1 VRADDS
7 LIVAVVPGGHV
18 LAERRDARMT
28 GNHKDLT
35 AAEVKGLRTAKEI
48 EGHLAWLDTFTPAA
62 LGVLAIASG
71 IYTYLGVSSLLED
84 TGAMSF
90 FAAVAYSVAVSV
102 GIFVFWSYM
111 LRLLPAMRSAG
122 GFIGLTVSTMVGSLA
137 IIAMSSW
144 LNAAALA
151 GSAAVEQHLDR
162 TVRDYQSALEQ
173 AHDIALSGQALER
186 EVQRARET
194 FEALADQERSGQLSG
209 TAGEGAV
216 FRVLTQKVDELLNLE
231 AQIAEQ
237 QPLIES
243 AYEDGN
249 AILGRMRALTVA
261 PGPVEQRSVTFSE
274 ESVRLA
280 GVISNLNQYSVA
292 PLVARAAQDLPA
304 SVVLPE
310 LDGRN
315 SSVREAQSSTIAS
328 VLSALDQRSQTLKR
342 AADEVLEMEPP
353 QETAYN
359 PISSADAVIRY
370 AENFVPSWAG
380 AIAIDLL
387 PGVLVFVLAIAQATI
402 RRGRDGLSIE
412 ETLTLAD
419 LKAAIN
425 AMKDV
430 EASMGDADAAMQ
442 RRGKPTEPE
451 PAAPRAAAE

>member
-1 VRADDS
+1 MS
-7 LIVAVVPGGHV
+7 
-18 LAERRDARMT
+18 ERTR
-28 GNHKDLT
+28 KLT
-35 AAEVKGLRTAKEI
+35 ASEAKGLRTAKEL

-62 LGVLAIASG
+62 LGVLAVASG

-90 FAAVAYSVAVSV
+90 FAAVAYSIAVSV

-111 LRLLPAMRSAG
+111 LRLLPAMRSAT
-122 GFIGLTVSTMVGSLA
+122 GFIGLTISTFVGSLA

-151 GSAAVEQHLDR
+151 GSAAVEQHLEN
-162 TVRDYQSALEQ
+162 TVRDYQAALEQ
-173 AHDIALSGQALER
+173 SHEIALSGQALAR
-186 EVQRARET
+186 EVQRAREA
-194 FEALADQERSGQLSG
+194 FEALADQERSGALSG
-209 TAGEGAV
+209 TGGEGAV
-216 FRVLTQKVDELLNLE
+216 FRVLTQKTEELRNLE
-231 AQIAEQ
+231 GQIAEQ
-237 QPLIES
+237 QPLIS
-243 AYEDGN
+243 TAFADGN

-261 PGPVEQRSVTFSE
+261 PGPVEQRSVAFSE

-280 GVISNLNQYSVA
+280 GVIASLNQYSVA
-292 PLVARAAQDLPA
+292 PLVARAAEDLPA

-310 LDGRN
+310 LDGR
-315 SSVREAQSSTIAS
+315 SAAIREAQSSTIGS
-328 VLSALDQRSQTLKR
+328 VLNALDQRSLTLRR
-342 AADEVLEMEPP
+342 AADEVLAIDPP

-370 AENFVPSWAG
+370 AGNFVPSWAG

-387 PGVLVFVLAIAQATI
+387 PGILVFVLAITHAAI
-402 RRGRDGLSIE
+402 RNGRDGLSIE

-430 EASMGDADAAMQ
+430 EASMGAADAEILRRAMPQ
-442 RRGKPTEPE
+442 DPDSDARLK
-451 PAAPRAAAE
+451 AAE

>member
-1 VRADDS
+1 MS
-7 LIVAVVPGGHV
+7 NSN
-18 LAERRDARMT
+18 RR
-28 GNHKDLT
+28 LT
-35 AAEVKGLRTAKEI
+35 AAETKGLRTAKEL
-48 EGHLAWLDTFTPAA
+48 EGHLAWLNTFTPAA

-71 IYTYLGVSSLLED
+71 IYTYLGVTSLLED

-111 LRLLPAMRSAG
+111 LRLLPSMRTAG

-162 TVRDYQSALEQ
+162 TVRDYQTALEQ
-173 AHDIALSGQALER
+173 AHDIALSAQALQR
-186 EVQRARET
+186 EVRRARDA
-194 FEALADQERSGQLSG
+194 FAALAEQERSGELSG

-216 FRVLTQKVDELLNLE
+216 YRVLRQKTEELQSLE
-231 AQIAEQ
+231 EQIAEQ

-243 AYEDGN
+243 AYEQGN
-249 AILGRMRALTVA
+249 EILGRMRGLTVA
-261 PGPVEQRSVTFSE
+261 PGPVEQRSVAFSE

-280 GVISNLNQYSVA
+280 GVISNLNQFSVA
-292 PLVARAAQDLPA
+292 LLVDRAAADLPA

-310 LDGRN
+310 LDGRT
-315 SSVREAQSSTIAS
+315 STVRDAQSATIGS
-328 VLSALDQRSQTLKR
+328 VLDALDQRSQTLGQ
-342 AADEVLEMEPP
+342 AADQVLEMEPP

-370 AENFVPSWAG
+370 ASSFVPSWAG

-387 PGVLVFVLAIAQATI
+387 PGVLVFVLAVTQAAI
-402 RRGRDGLSIE
+402 RSGRDGLSIE

-419 LKAAIN
+419 LRAAVN
-425 AMKDV
+425 AMRDV
-430 EASMGDADAAMQ
+430 EVSMGDMDAEILRRVSDDAASPDD
-442 RRGKPTEPE
+442 KTSE
-451 PAAPRAAAE
+451 AD

>member
-1 VRADDS
+1 MSDQPRK
-7 LIVAVVPGGHV
+7 
-18 LAERRDARMT
+18 MT
-28 GNHKDLT
+28 
-35 AAEVKGLRTAKEI
+35 ASEAKGLRTAKEL
-48 EGHLAWLDTFTPAA
+48 EGHLVWLDSFTPAA

-71 IYTYLGVSSLLED
+71 IYTYLGVSSLLEN

-111 LRLLPAMRSAG
+111 LRLLPSMRSAS
-122 GFIGLTVSTMVGSLA
+122 GFIGLTIATFVGSLA

-151 GSAAVEQHLDR
+151 GSAAVEQHLEN

-173 AHDIALSGQALER
+173 SHEIALSGQALGR

-194 FEALADQERSGQLSG
+194 FEALAVQERSGELSG

-216 FRVLTQKVDELLNLE
+216 FRVLTQKTEELRNLE
-231 AQIAEQ
+231 RQIAEE
-237 QPLIES
+237 QPLIE
-243 AYEDGN
+243 AAFGEGN

-261 PGPVEQRSVTFSE
+261 PGPVDQRSVAFSE

-280 GVISNLNQYSVA
+280 GVIASLNQYSVA
-292 PLVARAAQDLPA
+292 PLVRRAAEDLPA

-310 LDGRN
+310 LDGR
-315 SSVREAQSSTIAS
+315 SSAIRSAQSTTIDS
-328 VLSALDQRSQTLKR
+328 VLSALDQRSLSLRR
-342 AADEVLEMEPP
+342 AADEVLALDPP

-359 PISSADAVIRY
+359 PISSADAVIKY
-370 AENFVPSWAG
+370 AGNFVPSWAG

-387 PGVLVFVLAIAQATI
+387 PAILVFVLAITQVAI
-402 RRGRDGLSIE
+402 RNGRDGLSIE

-430 EASMGDADAAMQ
+430 EASLGAADAEML
-442 RRGKPTEPE
+442 RRATRPDDDLSAKLK
-451 PAAPRAAAE
+451 AAE

>member
-1 VRADDS
+1 MGDTN
-7 LIVAVVPGGHV
+7 
-18 LAERRDARMT
+18 RR
-28 GNHKDLT
+28 LT
-35 AAEVKGLRTAKEI
+35 AAETKGLRTAKEL

-71 IYTYLGVSSLLED
+71 VYTYLGVTSLLED

-111 LRLLPAMRSAG
+111 LRLLPSMRTAG

-151 GSAAVEQHLDR
+151 GSAAVEQLLER
-162 TVRDYQSALEQ
+162 TVRGYQSALEQ
-173 AHDIALSGQALER
+173 AHDIALSAQALER
-186 EVQRARET
+186 EVRRAREA
-194 FEALADQERSGQLSG
+194 FEALAEQERSGELSG

-216 FRVLTQKVDELLNLE
+216 YRVLRQKTEELQSLE
-231 AQIAEQ
+231 EQISEQ
-237 QPLIES
+237 QPLIVD
-243 AYEDGN
+243 AYEQGN
-249 AILGRMRALTVA
+249 EILGRMRGLTVA
-261 PGPVEQRSVTFSE
+261 PGPVEQRSVAFSE

-280 GVISNLNQYSVA
+280 GVISNLNQFSVA
-292 PLVARAAQDLPA
+292 LLVARAAEDLPA

-310 LDGRN
+310 LDGQTT
-315 SSVREAQSSTIAS
+315 SVRQAQSSTIGS
-328 VLSALDQRSQTLKR
+328 VLDALDQRSQTLGQ
-342 AADEVLEMEPP
+342 AAGEVLAMEPP

-370 AENFVPSWAG
+370 ASNFVPSWAG

-387 PGVLVFVLAIAQATI
+387 PGVLVFVLAVTQAAI
-402 RRGRDGLSIE
+402 RNGRDGLSIE

-419 LKAAIN
+419 L
-425 AMKDV
+425 
-430 EASMGDADAAMQ
+430 
-442 RRGKPTEPE
+442 
-451 PAAPRAAAE
+451 RAAVSAMREVEMSMSDIDTEILRRVRVSESTKGDSASKTD

>member
-1 VRADDS
+1 MSEEA
-7 LIVAVVPGGHV
+7 
-18 LAERRDARMT
+18 RR
-28 GNHKDLT
+28 LT
-35 AAEVKGLRTAKEI
+35 ASEAKGLRTAKEL

-90 FAAVAYSVAVSV
+90 FAAVAYSIAVSV

-111 LRLLPAMRSAG
+111 LRLLPSMRSAS
-122 GFIGLTVSTMVGSLA
+122 GFIGLTVSTFVGSLA

-151 GSAAVEQHLDR
+151 GSAAVEQHLEN
-162 TVRDYQSALEQ
+162 TVRDYQAALEQ
-173 AHDIALSGQALER
+173 SHEIALSGQALGR
-186 EVQRARET
+186 EVQRAREA
-194 FEALADQERSGQLSG
+194 FEALADQERSGELSG

-216 FRVLTQKVDELLNLE
+216 FRVLTQKTEELRNLE
-231 AQIAEQ
+231 GQIAEQ
-237 QPLIES
+237 QPFIE
-243 AYEDGN
+243 AAFEEGN

-261 PGPVEQRSVTFSE
+261 PGPVEQRSVAFSE

-280 GVISNLNQYSVA
+280 GVIASLNQYSVA
-292 PLVARAAQDLPA
+292 PLVARAAEDLPA

-310 LDGRN
+310 LDGR
-315 SSVREAQSSTIAS
+315 SSTIRDAQSSTIGS
-328 VLSALDQRSQTLKR
+328 VLNALDQRSQTLRR
-342 AADEVLEMEPP
+342 AADEVLAIEPP

-359 PISSADAVIRY
+359 PISSADAVIKY
-370 AENFVPSWAG
+370 AGNFVPSWAG

-387 PGVLVFVLAIAQATI
+387 PAILVFVLAITQAAI
-402 RRGRDGLSIE
+402 RNGRDGLSIE

-425 AMKDV
+425 AMKEV
-430 EASMGDADAAMQ
+430 EASMGAADAEIL
-442 RRGKPTEPE
+442 RRALPPDDDATAKLK
-451 PAAPRAAAE
+451 AAE

>member
-1 VRADDS
+1 MRDS
-7 LIVAVVPGGHV
+7 N
-18 LAERRDARMT
+18 RR
-28 GNHKDLT
+28 LT
-35 AAEVKGLRTAKEI
+35 AAETKGLRTAKEL
-48 EGHLAWLDTFTPAA
+48 EGHLAWLNTFTPAA

-71 IYTYLGVSSLLED
+71 IYTYLGVTSLLED

-111 LRLLPAMRSAG
+111 LRLLPSMRTAG

-162 TVRDYQSALEQ
+162 TVRDYQTALEQ
-173 AHDIALSGQALER
+173 AHDIALSAQALQR
-186 EVQRARET
+186 EVRRARDA
-194 FEALADQERSGQLSG
+194 FAALAEQERSGELSG

-216 FRVLTQKVDELLNLE
+216 YRVLRQKTEELQSLE
-231 AQIAEQ
+231 EQIAEQ

-243 AYEDGN
+243 AYEQGN
-249 AILGRMRALTVA
+249 EILGRMRGLTVA
-261 PGPVEQRSVTFSE
+261 PGPVEQRSVAFSE

-280 GVISNLNQYSVA
+280 GVISNLNQFSVA
-292 PLVARAAQDLPA
+292 LLVDRAAADLPA

-310 LDGRN
+310 LDGRT
-315 SSVREAQSSTIAS
+315 STVRDAQSATIGS
-328 VLSALDQRSQTLKR
+328 VLDALDQRSQTLGQ
-342 AADEVLEMEPP
+342 AADQVLEMEPP

-370 AENFVPSWAG
+370 ASSFVPSWAG

-387 PGVLVFVLAIAQATI
+387 PGVLVFVLAVTQAAI
-402 RRGRDGLSIE
+402 RSGRDGLSIE

-419 LKAAIN
+419 LRAAVN
-425 AMKDV
+425 AMRDV
-430 EASMGDADAAMQ
+430 EVSMGDMDAEILRRVSDDAASPDD
-442 RRGKPTEPE
+442 KTSE
-451 PAAPRAAAE
+451 AD

>member
-1 VRADDS
+1 MSAD
-7 LIVAVVPGGHV
+7 HQ
-18 LAERRDARMT
+18 R
-28 GNHKDLT
+28 LT
-35 AAEVKGLRTAKEI
+35 ASEAKGLRTAKEL

-90 FAAVAYSVAVSV
+90 FAAVAYSIAVSV

-111 LRLLPAMRSAG
+111 LRLLPSMRSAG
-122 GFIGLTVSTMVGSLA
+122 GFIGLTISTMVGSLA

-151 GSAAVEQHLDR
+151 GSAAVEQHLDL

-173 AHDIALSGQALER
+173 AHDIALSGQALGR
-186 EVQRARET
+186 EVQRAREA
-194 FEALADQERSGQLSG
+194 FEALAEQERSGQLSG

-216 FRVLTQKVDELLNLE
+216 FRVLTQKTEELRNLE
-231 AQIAEQ
+231 EQIRGQ
-237 QPLIES
+237 QPLIDT
-243 AYEDGN
+243 AFEDGN

-261 PGPVEQRSVTFSE
+261 PGPVDQRSVTFSE

-292 PLVARAAQDLPA
+292 PLVARAAEDLPA

-310 LDGRN
+310 LDGRSAN
-315 SSVREAQSSTIAS
+315 VRDAQSSTIAS
-328 VLSALDQRSQTLKR
+328 VLNALDQRSQTLKR
-342 AADEVLEMEPP
+342 AADEVLAMEPP
-353 QETAYN
+353 LETAYN

-370 AENFVPSWAG
+370 AGNFVPSWAG

-387 PGVLVFVLAIAQATI
+387 PAILVFVLAITQSAI
-402 RRGRDGLSIE
+402 RTGRDGLSIE

-419 LKAAIN
+419 LKAAMN
-425 AMKDV
+425 AMRDV
-430 EASMGDADAAMQ
+430 ETSMGAADAEIR
-442 RRGKPTEPE
+442 RRGSPEIAEPG
-451 PAAPRAAAE
+451 PLKDAAE

>member
-1 VRADDS
+1 MR
-7 LIVAVVPGGHV
+7 
-18 LAERRDARMT
+18 
-28 GNHKDLT
+28 HKVTEATQGLT
-35 AAEVKGLRTAKEI
+35 AAEAKGLRTAKEL

-71 IYTYLGVSSLLED
+71 IYTYLGVSTLLED

-90 FAAVAYSVAVSV
+90 FAAVAYSIAVSV

-111 LRLLPAMRSAG
+111 LRLLPSMRSAA
-122 GFIGLTVSTMVGSLA
+122 GFIGLTVSTIVGSLA
-137 IIAMSSW
+137 IVAMSSW

-151 GSAAVEQHLDR
+151 GSAAVEQHLDY
-162 TVRDYQSALEQ
+162 TVRDYQAALEQ
-173 AHDIALSGQALER
+173 SHDIALSGQALGR
-186 EVQRARET
+186 EVQRAREA
-194 FEALADQERSGQLSG
+194 FEALADQERSGELSG
-209 TAGEGAV
+209 AAGEGAV
-216 FRVLTQKVDELLNLE
+216 FRVLTQKNEELRNLE
-231 AQIAEQ
+231 GQIAGQ
-237 QPLIES
+237 QPLIEA
-243 AYEDGN
+243 AYEEGN

-261 PGPVEQRSVTFSE
+261 PGPVEQRSVAFSE

-292 PLVARAAQDLPA
+292 PLVSRAAADLPA

-315 SSVREAQSSTIAS
+315 SAVRDAQSSTIAS
-328 VLSALDQRSQTLKR
+328 VLDALDQRSRTLKQ
-342 AADEVLEMEPP
+342 AADEVLALEPP

-370 AENFVPSWAG
+370 AGSFVPSWAG

-387 PGVLVFVLAIAQATI
+387 PAILVFVLAIAQAAI
-402 RRGRDGLSIE
+402 RSGRDGLSIE

-430 EASMGDADAAMQ
+430 EATMGLADGEIQ
-442 RRGKPTEPE
+442 RRVAAIEPE
-451 PAAPRAAAE
+451 PLIRQDAAE

>member
-1 VRADDS
+1 MKRSDVGEATR
-7 LIVAVVPGGHV
+7 
-18 LAERRDARMT
+18 
-28 GNHKDLT
+28 KLT
-35 AAEVKGLRTAKEI
+35 ASEAKGLRTAKEL

-111 LRLLPAMRSAG
+111 LRLLPSMRSAA
-122 GFIGLTVSTMVGSLA
+122 GFIGLTVSTFVGSLA

-151 GSAAVEQHLDR
+151 GSAAVEQHLDN
-162 TVRDYQSALEQ
+162 TVRDYQAALEQ
-173 AHDIALSGQALER
+173 AHEIALSGQALGR
-186 EVQRARET
+186 EVQRAREA
-194 FEALADQERSGQLSG
+194 FEALANQERSGELSG

-216 FRVLTQKVDELLNLE
+216 FRVLTQKTEELRNLE
-231 AQIAEQ
+231 DQIAEQ
-237 QPLIES
+237 QPLIDE
-243 AYEDGN
+243 AFGEGN

-261 PGPVEQRSVTFSE
+261 PGPVEQRSVLFSE

-280 GVISNLNQYSVA
+280 GVIASLNQYSVA
-292 PLVARAAQDLPA
+292 PLVARAAEDLPA

-310 LDGRN
+310 LDGR
-315 SSVREAQSSTIAS
+315 SSSIREAQSSTIGS
-328 VLSALDQRSQTLKR
+328 VLNALDQRGQTLKR
-342 AADEVLEMEPP
+342 AADEVLAMEPP

-359 PISSADAVIRY
+359 PISSADAVIKY
-370 AENFVPSWAG
+370 AGSFVPSWAG

-387 PGVLVFVLAIAQATI
+387 PGILVFVLAITQAAI
-402 RRGRDGLSIE
+402 RSGRDGLSIE

-430 EASMGDADAAMQ
+430 EASMGAADAEIL
-442 RRGKPTEPE
+442 RRALPPDDDATTKLK
-451 PAAPRAAAE
+451 AAE

>member
-1 VRADDS
+1 MGEKVSEGRQ
-7 LIVAVVPGGHV
+7 
-18 LAERRDARMT
+18 
-28 GNHKDLT
+28 KLT
-35 AAEVKGLRTAKEI
+35 AAETKGLNTAKEL
-48 EGHLAWLDTFTPAA
+48 EAHLAWLDTFTPAA

-90 FAAVAYSVAVSV
+90 FAAVAYSIAVSV

-111 LRLLPAMRSAG
+111 LRLLPAMRSAA
-122 GFIGLTVSTMVGSLA
+122 GFIGLTVSTLVGSLA

-151 GSAAVEQHLDR
+151 GSAAVEQHLGN
-162 TVRDYQSALEQ
+162 TVQVYQEALEQ
-173 AHDIALSGQALER
+173 SHDIALSGQALGR

-194 FEALADQERSGQLSG
+194 FEALADQERTGELSG

-216 FRVLTQKVDELLNLE
+216 FRVLTQKTDELRNLE
-231 AQIAEQ
+231 DQISAQ
-237 QPLIES
+237 QPLIETAFS
-243 AYEDGN
+243 EGN
-249 AILGRMRALTVA
+249 SILGRMRELTVQ
-261 PGPVEQRSVTFSE
+261 PGPVDQRSVEFSE

-280 GVISNLNQYSVA
+280 GVISSLNQYSVA
-292 PLVARAAQDLPA
+292 PLVSRAAADLPA

-310 LDGRN
+310 LDGRDET
-315 SSVREAQSSTIAS
+315 VRDAQSSTIAS
-328 VLSALDQRSQTLKR
+328 VLNALDRRSRTLKQ
-342 AADEVLEMEPP
+342 AADDVLAMEPP

-387 PGVLVFVLAIAQATI
+387 PAVLVFVLAIAQAAI
-402 RRGRDGLSIE
+402 RSGRDGLSIE
-412 ETLTLAD
+412 DTLTLAE

-430 EASMGDADAAMQ
+430 EVSMVAADGELQ
-442 RRGKPTEPE
+442 RRVVEGAAESAENPD
-451 PAAPRAAAE
+451 PAA

>member
-1 VRADDS
+1 MDKRDQRIS
-7 LIVAVVPGGHV
+7 
-18 LAERRDARMT
+18 LAEA
-28 GNHKDLT
+28 
-35 AAEVKGLRTAKEI
+35 KGLRTAKEL
-48 EGHLAWLDTFTPAA
+48 EGHLVWLDTFTPAA

-122 GFIGLTVSTMVGSLA
+122 GFVGLTISTFVGSLA

-151 GSAAVEQHLDR
+151 GSAAVEQHLAN

-173 AHDIALSGQALER
+173 AHDIALSGQALGR

-194 FEALADQERSGQLSG
+194 FEALAEQERVGELSG
-209 TAGEGAV
+209 VGGEGAV
-216 FRVLTQKVDELLNLE
+216 FRVLTQKTEELANLE
-231 AQIAEQ
+231 GQIDEQ
-237 QPLIES
+237 QALIDE
-243 AYEDGN
+243 AYDQGN
-249 AILGRMRALTVA
+249 AILGRMRELTVA
-261 PGPVEQRSVTFSE
+261 PGPVEQRSVAFSE

-292 PLVARAAQDLPA
+292 SLVARAAQDLPA

-310 LDGRN
+310 LDGRSAN
-315 SSVREAQSSTIAS
+315 VRDAQSSTIQS
-328 VLSALDQRSQTLKR
+328 VLDALDQRSQTLKR
-342 AADEVLEMEPP
+342 AADEVLAIEPP

-370 AENFVPSWAG
+370 AGNFVPSWAG

-387 PGVLVFVLAIAQATI
+387 PGILVFVLAITQSAI
-402 RRGRDGLSIE
+402 RSGRDGLNIE
-412 ETLTLAD
+412 DTLTLAD
-419 LKAAIN
+419 LRAAIN

-430 EASMGDADAAMQ
+430 EATMKDADANMLGRAGLTAQ
-442 RRGKPTEPE
+442 PE
-451 PAAPRAAAE
+451 PAPDAEDAPKTS

>member
-1 VRADDS
+1 MTDQN
-7 LIVAVVPGGHV
+7 
-18 LAERRDARMT
+18 RR
-28 GNHKDLT
+28 LT
-35 AAEVKGLRTAKEI
+35 AAETKGLRTAKELEAHI
-48 EGHLAWLDTFTPAA
+48 LWLDTFTPAA
-62 LGVLAIASG
+62 LGILAIASG

-111 LRLLPAMRSAG
+111 LRLLPAMRNAAG
-122 GFIGLTVSTMVGSLA
+122 YIGLTVMMIVGSLA

-151 GSAAVEQHLDR
+151 GSAAVEQHLDT
-162 TVRDYQSALEQ
+162 TVRDYQTSLEQ
-173 AHDIALSGQALER
+173 AHDIALSAQALR
-186 EVQRARET
+186 QEVRRAREA
-194 FEALADQERSGQLSG
+194 FEALAEQERSGELSG

-216 FRVLTQKVDELLNLE
+216 YRVLRQKTEELQSLETQ
-231 AQIAEQ
+231 IGEQ
-237 QPLIES
+237 QPLIEA
-243 AYEDGN
+243 AYEQGN
-249 AILGRMRALTVA
+249 AMLGRMRSLTVA
-261 PGPVEQRSVTFSE
+261 PGPVDQRSVAFSE

-292 PLVARAAQDLPA
+292 LLVARAAADLPA

-310 LDGRN
+310 LDGRTATI
-315 SSVREAQSSTIAS
+315 RDAQSSTIGS
-328 VLSALDQRSQTLKR
+328 VLDALDQRSQTLGQ
-342 AADEVLEMEPP
+342 AAAEVLALEPP

-370 AENFVPSWAG
+370 AGNFVPSWAG

-387 PGVLVFVLAIAQATI
+387 PGVLVFILAITQAAI
-402 RRGRDGLSIE
+402 RNGRDGLSIE

-430 EASMGDADAAMQ
+430 EASMGQSDTEIL
-442 RRGKPTEPE
+442 RRAQDE
-451 PAAPRAAAE
+451 PAALKTHKPAAE